1 MVRPKASASSLE
13 IASLFAAS
21 VTTESDN
28 KDDYVA
34 RQGCFSI
41 FSLLSQLAPQASHT
55 ETFPAHHNQLTMNLR
70 FSALSIKRS
79 PGFVQKWYIKH

>member
-28 KDDYVA
+28 KEDFVA

-41 FSLLSQLAPQASHT
+41 FSLLSHLAPKASHA
-55 ETFPAHHNQLTMNLR
+55 EAIPR
-70 FSALSIKRS
+70 PS
-79 PGFVQKWYIKH
+79 